1 MRVSDADALPQIDS
15 SVPRQCYQHGHET
28 VFEISLADKQRSM
41 LLSSN
46 GATATITSAA
56 TQYARANK
64 SAPVRTS
71 SNRNVDRQVYARRI
85 LATNEIPIHSE
96 SPVALRR
103 SQQSSGFTTDVAQR
117 AQRQNFLVQA
127 GRSYRATGRSRTLA
141 AVEGVTIRKSNL
153 SHHSPVGDQ
162 FLCIRVRCDHEN
174 APVTVDVRL
183 VVSIFLTGC
192 EQCDRH
198 VAPQ

>member
-1 MRVSDADALPQIDS
+1 
-15 SVPRQCYQHGHET
+15 
-28 VFEISLADKQRSM
+28 M
-41 LLSSN
+41 LLPASGTTVTN
-46 GATATITSAA
+46 TSPA

-71 SNRNVDRQVYARRI
+71 CNRNVDRQIYARRLLTI
-85 LATNEIPIHSE
+85 GEIPIHSE
-96 SPVALRR
+96 SPVVFR
-103 SQQSSGFTTDVAQR
+103 SSQKSSGFTTDVARR

-127 GRSYRATGRSRTLA
+127 GRSYRATCRSRTLA

-153 SHHSPVGDQ
+153 SHHCSVGDQ

-174 APVTVDVRL
+174 APVTVDGRL

-198 VAPQ
+198 VAP